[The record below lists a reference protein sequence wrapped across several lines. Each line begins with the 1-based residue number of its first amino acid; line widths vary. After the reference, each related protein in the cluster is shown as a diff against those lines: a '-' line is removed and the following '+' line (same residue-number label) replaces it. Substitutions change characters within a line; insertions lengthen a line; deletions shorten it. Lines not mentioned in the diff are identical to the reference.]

1 MSDDG
6 FHEIQL
12 NGKQLI
18 FLCMAAA
25 LILVV
30 AFLSGVL
37 VGRGVSARVDNAAAI
52 EAAASTPTGLPEG
65 VEGDAQPQSAAAE
78 PAPPITAVAPATPIE
93 EDLSYSRRLQAPK
106 PPSETVGRADAG
118 AAPARPTTG
127 AGATKPSLPPSPAA
141 AQVAAADPAK
151 AKMES
156 AASAEPPGPGYYL
169 KVVAYRDRGQA
180 DGIAKRLSGKGYHAY
195 VVPLSGRGLYSVRVG
210 KYKTR
215 READT
220 TRRRLEKEEQ
230 LKSLISH

>member
-37 VGRGVSARVDNAAAI
+37 VGRGVSARVDSAAAV

-93 EDLSYSRRLQAPK
+93 EDLSYRRRLEAAK
-106 PPSETVGRADAG
+106 PPSESVGRAEGG
-118 AAPARPTTG
+118 AAPARPTT
-127 AGATKPSLPPSPAA
+127 AASATKPSLPPPAA
-141 AQVAAADPAK
+141 AQVAAADPAA
-151 AKMES
+151 AKMGS